1 MLPLRHSDVGVR
13 VHTKKYK
20 SSFTHALFNT
30 ELRPFDGH
38 SEASDTILLPTESA
52 VAFGIMYNS

>member
-1 MLPLRHSDVGVR
+1 
-13 VHTKKYK
+13 VHTNKYK